1 MANETYIEGEKE
13 MRKSPWRFKDTPRK
27 NQFPRD
33 SIMGQY
39 QGKQLAHDIECAV
52 PKAFKSV
59 FEEANSIKAK

>member
-1 MANETYIEGEKE
+1 MKNSLKARNRMKNKVWQY
-13 MRKSPWRFKDTPRK
+13 KDTPRK

-52 PKAFKSV
+52 PKAVKSV
-59 FEEANSIKAK
+59 LEESSSIKAK